1 MVSVWVAAT
10 PPILAIIGINTA
22 KKITSSIVSL
32 KIFITD
38 EAIIAVNKFIPNQK
52 PLLLIAEDVLS
63 KVSPL
68 RPENCFKDSSASDFI
83 SSITSS
89 KVILPIK
96 LFSSSITGADIKSSF
111 SNTLITSFEFK
122 LALRGFF

>member
-10 PPILAIIGINTA
+10 PPMLAIIGINTA

-68 RPENCFKDSSASDFI
+68 KAENCFKDSSASDFI

-89 KVILPIK
+89 KVILPI
-96 LFSSSITGADIKSSF
+96 
-111 SNTLITSFEFK
+111 
-122 LALRGFF
+122 